1 MPGAD
6 DFLRRIDKLEDEVG
20 TGNITAGCT
29 VDQVYAQNQHEN
41 HSFHH
46 TKGRANF
53 LGGPLMENS
62 TFLMTRIAR
71 SILDKEG
78 SHLTR
83 AMIQTA
89 EDMAGYVVKNAP
101 RDPDIGDVLA
111 NSGSP
116 WVEDGTTTAYRRPP
130 VQPREAEDHE

>member
-1 MPGAD
+1 MAGAEE
-6 DFLRRIDKLEDEVG
+6 FIRRIDKLSGEVG

-29 VDQVYAQNQHEN
+29 VDQIYAQNQHQN
-41 HSFHH
+41 LTFHH
-46 TKGRANF
+46 NVGRAHF

-62 TFLMTRIAR
+62 TTTMMRIAR
-71 SILDKEG
+71 SIIDASG

-89 EDMAGYVVKNAP
+89 EDMAKYVLMNAP

-116 WVEDGTTTAYRRPP
+116 WVVDGATSVYRRPP
-130 VQPREAEDHE
+130 VQPREVEDHE